1 VKVVIMAQGQQTRL
15 EGTIE
20 CPKQW
25 VHLPYS
31 PDLGS
36 AFTAQEPIL
45 ARTLRMLETLNVS
58 KATVVA
64 TDALHDILRQSME
77 LRQREGGRSLPSA
90 VITLADPGNNLL
102 AGMRAVFLDY
112 GDTYQ
117 APCVVLLGDVVY
129 SWQTLRVLLRKER
142 PANQRDQYWCPVVF
156 AGTPVVTASAG
167 ELWGCSWDSDGL
179 DAVLDALRRIKDPP
193 FPDYQC
199 GQLRKLLW
207 EIQKREVLPPEYVP
221 DPFRACAT
229 GRWYH
234 PTTDYT
240 ADVDT
245 PADLR
250 KLPAIGVAAYA
261 DDQRERL
268 ARSAS

>member
-1 VKVVIMAQGQQTRL
+1 MAQGKQTRL
-15 EGTIE
+15 EGIID

-25 VHLPYS
+25 VCVPYS
-31 PDLGS
+31 DEIGS
-36 AFTAQEPIL
+36 AFSSQEPIL
-45 ARTLRMLETLNVS
+45 ARTLRQLSTLGVRS
-58 KATVVA
+58 ATVVA
-64 TDALHDILRQSME
+64 TDELSHLLIPQME
-77 LRQREGGRSLPSA
+77 NAPFPSG
-90 VITLADPGNNLL
+90 VITLANPGNNLL
-102 AGMRAVFLDY
+102 AGMRSLFIDY
-112 GDTYQ
+112 DESFQ
-117 APCVVLLGDVVY
+117 EPCVVLLGDVVY

-142 PANQRDQYWCPVVF
+142 PANLSDKYWPPVLF
-156 AGTPVVTASAG
+156 AGTPVVTASQG
-167 ELWGCSWDSDGL
+167 ELWGCSWDADGI
-179 DAVLDALRRIKDPP
+179 DPVLDALRRIKDPP

-207 EIQKREVLPPEYVP
+207 EIQKLEVLPEEYVP

-240 ADVDT
+240 ADIDT

-250 KLPAIGVAAYA
+250 KLPTIGAAAYA
-261 DDQRERL
+261 DDRREHL